1 MIFTQWK
8 NVLYDKIVEVFL
20 DTALKINIMR
30 DLAESQVFVTLIQMN
45 SRIVLGLPENWVGG
59 LVGLNSA
66 KGFGSIHTE

>member
-20 DTALKINIMR
+20 DTALEINIMR

-45 SRIVLGLPENWVGG
+45 SRIVLGLPENWVVGG
-59 LVGLNSA
+59 G
-66 KGFGSIHTE
+66 